1 MKETLKKYGKYLTSF
16 AGLSALL
23 SIPMVGLAAVGDT
36 NLQKF
41 TGATNVYGTASGPD
55 TLVEWIGQIVGLII
69 GFLGVILVLY
79 IIWAGFIWMTAGGDT
94 KKVDDAKAKIKNA
107 VIGIIIVFAA
117 YAITTFVTSQLSDI
131 TGATG
136 N

>member
-23 SIPMVGLAAVGDT
+23 SIPMAALGAVGDE

-41 TGATNVYGTASGPD
+41 TGATNVYNDAPGPD
-55 TLVEWIGQIVGLII
+55 SLVQWIGKIVGLII
-69 GFLGVILVLY
+69 SFLGVILVLY

-117 YAITTFVTSQLSDI
+117 YAITTFVTNHLSSI
-131 TGATG
+131 TQATG